1 MGAWRDHPPPPP
13 VAGRGFGNEEG
24 PRADT
29 PGPSANQPCSTHGVA
44 VQIVPAVEAQ
54 VNPPDGGALGNSRT
68 TFSPQVRGHKSGVQ
82 ILRRNARYGQRAKL
96 RKLTTIPRL
105 GRCGWTPRGAEVEV
119 KSNGELAHF
128 AGLKVCGL
136 VWVCPVCA
144 PKIRQA
150 RAEEIGSALRSAIDQ
165 GMGVEFLTLTFRHH
179 AGQSLAQL
187 LDADAKAWNS
197 TIKSRPLRAALQ
209 ALGYLGLVQAHEV
222 THGRNG
228 WHPHRHISLLFA
240 RPLTDNERGDLE
252 DLIWRTWDGR
262 LRRQGLSSL
271 RGPGTVLKR
280 CTAAEGLGWYLT
292 KVDGKTA
299 LGLEMA
305 RADLK
310 TGRLGGRTP
319 QELLADALDGGEAR
333 DVHLWKEYEQ
343 ATFGRKLIT
352 WTPGLRKQLVDQADE
367 VEDQELA
374 EATVGGEVM
383 AVLELPAWRIV
394 RTASP
399 GGVEALQAAE
409 AGRATLEAYLRSTVP
424 AGGWWM
430 REGAGEVPPPQ
441 NCGHQA

>member
-1 MGAWRDHPPPPP
+1 MR
-13 VAGRGFGNEEG
+13 
-24 PRADT
+24 
-29 PGPSANQPCSTHGVA
+29 
-44 VQIVPAVEAQ
+44 IVPAVGPQ
-54 VNPPDGGALGNSRT
+54 VNAPAGGALGNSRT
-68 TFSPQVRGHKSGVQ
+68 TFSPQVRAHKSGVQ

-105 GRCGWTPRGAEVEV
+105 GRCGWTARGSEVEI
-119 KSNGELAHF
+119 KSNGEVAHF

-179 AGQSLAQL
+179 AGQALADL

-197 TIKSRPLRAALQ
+197 TIKSRPLRAMLQ
-209 ALGYLGLVQAHEV
+209 ALGYRGLVQAHEV
-222 THGRNG
+222 THGKNG
-228 WHPHRHISLLFA
+228 WHPHRHISLVFA
-240 RPLTDNERGDLE
+240 RPLTDNERSDLE
-252 DLIWRTWDGR
+252 DLFWRTWDGR

-292 KVDGKTA
+292 KVDGKSA

-319 QELLADALDGGEAR
+319 QEILADALEGGEVK
-333 DVHLWKEYEQ
+333 DVRLWKEYEQ

-352 WTPGLRKQLVDQADE
+352 WTPGLRKQLLAQVDE
-367 VEDQELA
+367 VDDQELA
-374 EATVGGEVM
+374 EAEVGGEVM
-383 AVLELPAWRIV
+383 AVLELAAWRIV

-399 GGVEALQAAE
+399 GGVEALEAAE
-409 AGRATLEAYLRSTVP
+409 QGTEALRLYLIRIAP
-424 AGGWWM
+424 AGGWWITP
-430 REGAGEVPPPQ
+430 AG
-441 NCGHQA
+441 